1 MKVGVENKL
10 YSREKSKELLYRGR
24 IRVQLKS
31 DDGKPLNPDFPSRK
45 LNCMT
50 GNTYK
55 HKFTACSS
63 KICHI
68 THFTERWQSIIS
80 VVVSPADKL
89 VFRKHDSNVRLEV
102 TILVLEGSAG
112 ELSTAELDTGSFSES
127 FKHNPYY
134 TLTFLRCSQLWS
146 SKLSVSKR
154 FTLQYDVYASLFHM
168 SFGQPTVTLNLLYK
182 LEDQVVYS
190 TKITSSFSGGL
201 GILSYAF
208 VSE

>member
-45 LNCMT
+45 LNFMT
-50 GNTYK
+50 GNMCK
-55 HKFTACSS
+55 HKFTSCSS

-68 THFTERWQSIIS
+68 THFIERWKSVIS
-80 VVVSPADKL
+80 VVVSLADKL
-89 VFRKHDSNVRLEV
+89 VFCKCDSNVRLEV

-112 ELSTAELDTGSFSES
+112 ELPTAELDIGSCSES

-154 FTLQYDVYASLFHM
+154 FTLQYDVYASLFYVCHLA
-168 SFGQPTVTLNLLYK
+168 SPLQPWIYYTNR
-182 LEDQVVYS
+182 
-190 TKITSSFSGGL
+190 KIR
-201 GILSYAF
+201 
-208 VSE
+208 